1 LARAAY
7 FFALAAAFL
16 ALADAALTALTNFL
30 ATAAFLAE
38 SLAVLAE
45 SFAFLEATEAALAAF
60 LADFEREVY
69 FFFAAA
75 TYAGDAD
82 FDFKSLSYA
91 DLAFLAF
98 LEAFFDEAEAFLA

>member
-1 LARAAY
+1 MARAAY

-60 LADFEREVY
+60 LADFESEVN

-82 FDFKSLSYA
+82 FDFKSLLYS

-98 LEAFFDEAEAFLA
+98 LEAFLDEADAFLA

>member
-30 ATAAFLAE
+30 AT
-38 SLAVLAE
+38 
-45 SFAFLEATEAALAAF
+45 AAF